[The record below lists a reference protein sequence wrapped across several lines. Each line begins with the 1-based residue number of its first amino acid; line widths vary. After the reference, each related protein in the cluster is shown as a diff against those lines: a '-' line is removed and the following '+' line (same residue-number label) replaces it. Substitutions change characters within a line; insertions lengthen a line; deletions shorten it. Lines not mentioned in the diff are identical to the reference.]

1 MTEEKGLT
9 VRDILNIIYKRI
21 LILKL
26 AVILIPLGVLLA
38 CLIANP
44 VYQVGT
50 QVIITAK
57 QDTSLLSSP
66 GPGPQRNINLNVDE
80 IDQNSEME
88 ILKSSDVWLR
98 TVKELGTDFFRSRDW
113 SIVGNLFGELG
124 GFFKSSQKPEQE
136 DNSEL
141 SREKSIAKSLMSRL
155 EVVPVPKS
163 KILEVTLKDSD
174 PDRVQKVLSKALDVY
189 LQYHSQVYYLEGA
202 QEFFSVQLAAAKEKY
217 DLAREVLAQY
227 KKQWNL
233 ALPERQETELVLTMK
248 MLEDAM
254 LETGNNL
261 RQYQEMLTLLKNRQI
276 ITGQLSSGSQRGNES
291 TVSNV
296 IGVQLIQA
304 SQKLTQ
310 VGQIFT
316 TNSRDYR
323 ESEALVTDLFSQ
335 FESALSS
342 EAAVSLIKRTAL
354 EQAHMKIREQMRTLV
369 EKGDALRAL
378 QLDLSV
384 ARERYLQFVAK
395 DQAAR
400 LESSED
406 RKKLVDVR
414 ILGQPWVPKTPIFPK
429 TGLYVFL
436 AFVFSFPLGIGIIFV
451 ATYLDHSFDDPA
463 SLEAATGYK
472 VLASFGTIKGEEPP
486 KEGT

>member
-26 AVILIPLGVLLA
+26 SVILMPLGVLLT
-38 CLIANP
+38 CLIVAP
-44 VYQVGT
+44 VYQAGT

-57 QDTSLLSSP
+57 QDSSLLTIP
-66 GPGPQRNINLNVDE
+66 GPGTQRNINLNVDE

-88 ILKSSDVWLR
+88 ILKSSDVWLK
-98 TVKELGTDFFRSRDW
+98 TVKGLGTDFFKSKDW
-113 SIVGNLFGELG
+113 SAVGGLLDELRG
-124 GFFKSSQKPEQE
+124 LFKSSEKPEQE

-141 SREKSIAKSLMSRL
+141 SKERAIAQSLMGRF
-155 EVVPVPKS
+155 EVTPVPRS
-163 KILEVTLKDSD
+163 KILQVSLKDSD
-174 PDRVQKVLSKALDVY
+174 PVRVQAVLSKALDVY

-202 QEFFSVQLAAAKEKY
+202 QEFFSVQLAASKEKY
-217 DLAREVLAQY
+217 DLAREVLAQH

-233 ALPERQETELVLTMK
+233 SVPERQETELVLSLK

-276 ITGQLSSGSQRGNES
+276 ITGQLSSGSQRANES

-304 SQKLTQ
+304 TQKLTQ

-316 TNSRDYR
+316 TNSRDFL
-323 ESEALVTDLFSQ
+323 ESEALVNDLYSQ
-335 FESALSS
+335 FESAVSS
-342 EAAVSLIKRTAL
+342 EIAVALIKRNAL
-354 EQAHMKIREQMRTLV
+354 EQARKSMKEQMRTIV
-369 EKGDALRAL
+369 EKGDILRAL

-384 ARERYLQFVAK
+384 AREQYLQFMSK
-395 DQAAR
+395 EQAAR
-400 LESSED
+400 LEGSES

-414 ILGQPWVPKTPIFPK
+414 ILGQPWLPKSPVFPK

-436 AFVFSFPLGIGIIFV
+436 AFIMSFPLGVGIIFV
-451 ATYLDHSFDDPA
+451 ASYLDHSFDDPS
-463 SLEAATGYK
+463 SLESATGYK
-472 VLASFGTIKGEEPP
+472 VLASFGTVRGEEPP